1 MTGCDHS
8 PGFYG
13 PRKKCVFEKLQKDQ
27 GEQHLIQNV
36 GESLEQSD
44 DVRDDMRQFVL
55 LKIQGKKETLFTEA
69 CAEKLRKMKKKSLA
83 CLLLVEDTF
92 HHHLDRVKY

>member
-13 PRKKCVFEKLQKDQ
+13 PGKKCVFEKLQKYQ
-27 GEQHLIQNV
+27 EAQQLIQNV
-36 GESLEQSD
+36 GESLELSD

-55 LKIQGKKETLFTEA
+55 SKIQGKKETTFIEA
-69 CAEKLRKMKKKSLA
+69 WAETLRKMKKKCLA

-92 HHHLDRVKY
+92 HHHLD